1 MAPSSRKRKVD
12 SSTASPAKRSK
23 KNLQGTTRHKQ
34 RILPA
39 ASLPWKPVDESE
51 PGGVEVISG
60 VDVVRVGGEVRF
72 ALDGGKKNG
81 DGDVDGNGD
90 DDDDE
95 SSFRGFS
102 DDDTQRRAKPPP
114 QKAAPKT
121 KKTREAGHQSV
132 LPKTDMTH
140 WKRLGLSSPILS
152 AIAKLGF
159 SKPTAIQEK
168 AIPAIIAGEDVIGKA
183 QTGSGKTLAFGIPVV
198 ESWLASH
205 HDNDDDDDDDN
216 KPRRPLALVLS
227 PTRELAKQ
235 LGEHLKAL
243 CEGLVPDSPYVCVVT
258 GGLSIQ
264 KQQRQ
269 LAKADIIVATPGR
282 LWEVMD
288 GDAQLQQSLAQV
300 GFLVVDEADRLLAA
314 GHFAEVEH
322 IVGALDRQHPEA
334 QRDESQSLPPRQ
346 TLVFSAT
353 ISMHLQT
360 KLAGKRRPGRPKGD
374 DGDDDDDKTAYL
386 LKCLSFRREPKL
398 VDANPTGLMAQGL
411 REGLVECGAAEKDL
425 YLYTV
430 LLLNPKRRTLVFA
443 NSISA
448 VRRLAP
454 LLQQLRM
461 TALPLHSQ
469 LAQKARLRAVERFA
483 SAPASASTVL
493 VATDVAARG
502 LDIPDVDL
510 VIHYHVPRSA
520 DAYVHRSGRTARA
533 DRPGASILL
542 CSPDEVVPTRRLAAR
557 VHASGD
563 GSSSGSNKKAKHPI
577 PLIPLD
583 VTVAA
588 RLRPR
593 VTLAKRIA
601 DAAQAKSKS
610 RSDEAWMRAAAEDL
624 GVEIDDDDD
633 EHDDHQR
640 SKTMSKAEMAA
651 LRAQLSAE
659 LGRRVNLGVSER
671 YVAGGRVDVGALL
684 RDRNGIFLGGGDGLM
699 LDSMNDNW

>member
-1 MAPSSRKRKVD
+1 MAPQPRKRKLGN
-12 SSTASPAKRSK
+12 ASASAAKRSK
-23 KNLQGTTRHKQ
+23 KNSQAAVQRKQ

-51 PGGVEVISG
+51 PGGLEVISG

-72 ALDGGKKNG
+72 ALEGGQKDENEDG
-81 DGDVDGNGD
+81 
-90 DDDDE
+90 DE
-95 SSFRGFS
+95 SSFHGFS
-102 DDDTQRRAKPPP
+102 DDDGEQLAKPSR
-114 QKAAPKT
+114 QKAKPIS
-121 KKTREAGHQSV
+121 KKTEKTGKQNGKQTGKSV
-132 LPKTDMTH
+132 PKVDVTH
-140 WKRLGLSSPILS
+140 WKRLGLSARILS

-168 AIPAIIAGEDVIGKA
+168 TIPAIVAGEDVIGKA
-183 QTGSGKTLAFGIPVV
+183 QTGSGKTLAFGIPVI

-205 HDNDDDDDDDN
+205 DEDEDDR
-216 KPRRPLALVLS
+216 PRGPLALVLS

-243 CEGLVPDSPYVCVVT
+243 CEGLLPEAPYVCVVT

-288 GDAQLQQSLAQV
+288 GDARLQQSLAQV
-300 GFLVVDEADRLLAA
+300 RFLVVDEADRLLAA

-322 IVGALDRQHPEA
+322 IVGALDRVHPEA
-334 QRDESQSLPPRQ
+334 RAESSALPQRQ

-360 KLAGKRRPGRPKGD
+360 KLAGKKRPGRPVGDD
-374 DGDDDDDKTAYL
+374 DGDEDKTAYL

-454 LLQQLRM
+454 LLQQLKL
-461 TALPLHSQ
+461 TSLPLHSQ

-483 SAPASASTVL
+483 SASASTSTVL

-533 DRPGASILL
+533 HRPGASILL
-542 CSPDEVVPTRRLAAR
+542 CSPDEVVPTRRLAAH
-557 VHASGD
+557 VHAASAD
-563 GSSSGSNKKAKHPI
+563 GKKAKHLI

-583 VTVAA
+583 STVAA

-601 DAAQAKSKS
+601 DAALAKNKS
-610 RSDEAWMRAAAEDL
+610 RSDDAWMRAAAEDL
-624 GVEIDDDDD
+624 GVEMDDDDDD
-633 EHDDHQR
+633 ER
-640 SKTMSKAEMAA
+640 SSSADGTMSKAEVAA
-651 LRAQLSAE
+651 LRAQLAAE

-699 LDSMNDNW
+699 LDSMNDGW